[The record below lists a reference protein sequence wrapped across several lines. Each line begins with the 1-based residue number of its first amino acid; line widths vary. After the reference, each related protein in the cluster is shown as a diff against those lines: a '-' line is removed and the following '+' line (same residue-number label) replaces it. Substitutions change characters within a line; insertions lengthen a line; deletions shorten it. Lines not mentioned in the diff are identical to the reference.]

1 MASKLHKRFILF
13 VALAMGVTMI
23 TTLAARGQEPKP
35 GEYQVKAAY
44 LYHFAKFVDWPSD
57 SFKDDQSPVYLT
69 ILGVN
74 PFGPA
79 LDSIKDKTVKG
90 RKLIIKQCPSIDL
103 LGGCHILFISPSEK
117 ANLKQILNALKN
129 SSVLT
134 VSETER
140 FTQQG
145 GMINF
150 ITQDNR
156 IQFEIN
162 PVAAQRSRLKI
173 SSQLLKLARI
183 VATESP
189 KEKE

>member
-1 MASKLHKRFILF
+1 MARRFHKRFILF
-13 VALAMGVTMI
+13 VAFAVGVMMI
-23 TTLAARGQEPKP
+23 TVLTARGQEPKP
-35 GEYQVKAAY
+35 GEYLIKAAF
-44 LYHFAKFVDWPSD
+44 LYNFAKFVDWPAD
-57 SFKDDQSPVYLT
+57 SFKDDQSPIYLA
-69 ILGVN
+69 ILGAN

-79 LDSIKDKTVKG
+79 LDSIREKTVRG
-90 RKLIIKQCPSIDL
+90 RKLILKQCQNIDL

-117 ANLKQILNALKN
+117 ENLKQILNALRN

-145 GMINF
+145 GMVNF
-150 ITQDNR
+150 ITVDNR

-162 PVAAQRSRLKI
+162 PAAAQRSRLKI